1 MHPYYLVIQ
10 ICVLWASQMILT
22 VKILPSNAGDAR
34 GMGLI
39 CGWGRSPGVGN
50 GNPLQFS
57 CLETPMDRG
66 TTPIFLSGD
75 SHGTWWASVYRVAK
89 SQTWMSTCAHTH
101 IHSVCYIMYTYMQYC
116 LSVLQNEDN
125 FHHTVLIRTILANKM
140 STTVSSC
147 ISLVRTIWNDST
159 VYEVII

>member
-10 ICVLWASQMILT
+10 ICVLWASQMILP

-34 GMGLI
+34 GMGFDLWLGKI
-39 CGWGRSPGVGN
+39 PWSRKWQP
-50 GNPLQFS
+50 
-57 CLETPMDRG
+57 
-66 TTPIFLSGD
+66 TPIFLSGD
-75 SHGTWWASVYRVAK
+75 SHGQRNLVGFCLQGCKESDMNEHMCT
-89 SQTWMSTCAHTH
+89 HTH
-101 IHSVCYIMYTYMQYC
+101 THSVCYIMYTYMQYC

-147 ISLVRTIWNDST
+147 ISLVRTI
-159 VYEVII
+159 